1 MKKFKEFIKEKS
13 DSIICF
19 SAFMGM
25 VSMLVWLNHS
35 GCYIGDDPISTQPTT
50 KIESTTKAETTTAA
64 IEKNTIADVEL
75 PMYVEPTGEVSINN
89 IGFSEVI
96 EEMPIDFEIGVCA
109 WADIVLDKSEMDLLR
124 TTVYCEAGNQ
134 SLETQYMV
142 ALTILNRLADGYA
155 SDLRGV
161 IYQKGAFAVTKWSN
175 FEQRGWTEQVEQA
188 VEMALQTNEHPR
200 NMYYFRDSY
209 YHSFANNY
217 MCSGSMYFSTQKEN

>member
-13 DSIICF
+13 DDIICF

-25 VSMLVWLNHS
+25 VAMLVWLNNTNQCVS
-35 GCYIGDDPISTQPTT
+35 DIDMPTT
-50 KIESTTKAETTTAA
+50 TETTTVEITTAA
-64 IEKNTIADVEL
+64 VEENTTVNVEA
-75 PMYVEPTGEVSINN
+75 PAPSEPTGQVSINN

-96 EEMPIDFEIGVCA
+96 EDLPSDFEIGVCT
-109 WADIVLDKSEMDLLR
+109 WADIVLDKSELDLLR

-134 SLETQYMV
+134 SIETQYMV

-217 MCSGSMYFSTQKEN
+217 KCSGSMYFSTQKEN

>member
-19 SAFMGM
+19 SAFIGF
-25 VSMLVWLNHS
+25 VAMLVWMSKN
-35 GCYIGDDPISTQPTT
+35 GYDINDVPATT
-50 KIESTTKAETTTAA
+50 ESTTKVEITTAA
-64 IEKNTIADVEL
+64 IKENIIADVEL
-75 PMYVEPTGEVSINN
+75 PMYAEPTGQVSINN

-96 EEMPIDFEIGVCA
+96 EEIPTDFELGVCA

-175 FEQRGWTEQVEQA
+175 FEQRGWTVQVEQA

-200 NMYYFRDSY
+200 DMYYFRDSY

-217 MCSGSMYFSTQKEN
+217 KCSGSMYFSTQKEN

>member
-1 MKKFKEFIKEKS
+1 MKKFIKENLDNVLGSLVFMLILIIFVLMNKNQYCIS
-13 DSIICF
+13 DID
-19 SAFMGM
+19 M
-25 VSMLVWLNHS
+25 
-35 GCYIGDDPISTQPTT
+35 PTRT
-50 KIESTTKAETTTAA
+50 TTKAETTTAA
-64 IEKNTIADVEL
+64 VEENTIINVEL
-75 PMYVEPTGEVSINN
+75 PMETEISEEVNTNN
-89 IGFSEVI
+89 VGFSEVV
-96 EEMPIDFEIGVCA
+96 EELPTDFEIGVCT

-175 FEQRGWTEQVEQA
+175 FEQRGWTSQVDQA

-200 NMYYFRDSY
+200 DMYYFRDSY
-209 YHSFANNY
+209 FHSFANDY
-217 MCSGSMYFSTQKEN
+217 KQSGTMFFSTQKEN

>member
-25 VSMLVWLNHS
+25 VVMLVWLNNTNQCVS
-35 GCYIGDDPISTQPTT
+35 DIDMLTT
-50 KIESTTKAETTTAA
+50 TETTTVETTTAA
-64 IEKNTIADVEL
+64 VEENTTVNVEA
-75 PMYVEPTGEVSINN
+75 PAPSEPTGQVSINN
-89 IGFSEVI
+89 VGFSEVI
-96 EEMPIDFEIGVCA
+96 EDLPSDFEIGVCA
-109 WADIVLDKSEMDLLR
+109 WADIVLDKSELDLLR

-134 SLETQYMV
+134 TLETQYMV
-142 ALTILNRLADGYA
+142 ALTILNRLNVGYA

-217 MCSGSMYFSTQKEN
+217 KCSGTMYFSTQKEN

>member
-50 KIESTTKAETTTAA
+50 KTETTTAA

-75 PMYVEPTGEVSINN
+75 PMYAEPTGQVSINN

-175 FEQRGWTEQVEQA
+175 FEQRGWTVQVEQA

-200 NMYYFRDSY
+200 DMYYFRDSY

-217 MCSGSMYFSTQKEN
+217 KCSGTMYFSTQKEN

>member
-1 MKKFKEFIKEKS
+1 MKKFKEFIKKLIENKFE
-13 DSIICF
+13 DILAFLLFLLIAVAIIALN
-19 SAFMGM
+19 SLGYGD
-25 VSMLVWLNHS
+25 MLKE
-35 GCYIGDDPISTQPTT
+35 D
-50 KIESTTKAETTTAA
+50 ATTTAITTTVEVTTA
-64 IEKNTIADVEL
+64 AVEENTTVNVEA
-75 PMYVEPTGEVSINN
+75 PAPSEPTGQVSISNV
-89 IGFSEVI
+89 GFSEVI
-96 EEMPIDFEIGVCA
+96 EEMPTDFEIGICA
-109 WADIVLDKSEMDLLR
+109 WADIVLDKSELDLLR

-134 SLETQYMV
+134 TLETQYMV
-142 ALTILNRLADGYA
+142 ALTILNRLNVGYA

-217 MCSGSMYFSTQKEN
+217 KCSGSMYFSTQKEN

>member
-19 SAFMGM
+19 LAFMGI
-25 VSMLVWLNHS
+25 VVMLVWLNNTNQCVS
-35 GCYIGDDPISTQPTT
+35 DIDMPTT
-50 KIESTTKAETTTAA
+50 TETTTVETTTAA
-64 IEKNTIADVEL
+64 VEENTTVNVEA
-75 PMYVEPTGEVSINN
+75 PAPSEPTGQVSINN
-89 IGFSEVI
+89 VGFSEVV
-96 EEMPIDFEIGVCA
+96 EEMPTDFEIGICA
-109 WADIVLDKSEMDLLR
+109 WADIVLDKSELDLLR

-134 SLETQYMV
+134 TLETQYMV
-142 ALTILNRLADGYA
+142 ALTILNRLNVGYA

-200 NMYYFRDSY
+200 DMYYFRDSY

-217 MCSGSMYFSTQKEN
+217 KCSGSMYFSTQKEN

>member
-25 VSMLVWLNHS
+25 VVILVWLNNTNQCVS
-35 GCYIGDDPISTQPTT
+35 DIDMPTT
-50 KIESTTKAETTTAA
+50 TETTTVETTTAA
-64 IEKNTIADVEL
+64 IEENTTVNVEA
-75 PMYVEPTGEVSINN
+75 PAPSEPTGQVSISNV
-89 IGFSEVI
+89 GFSEVI
-96 EEMPIDFEIGVCA
+96 EEMPTDFELGVCA
-109 WADIVLDKSEMDLLR
+109 WADIVLNKSEMDLLR

-217 MCSGSMYFSTQKEN
+217 KCSGSMYFSTQKEN

>member
-1 MKKFKEFIKEKS
+1 MKKFKEFIKNLIENKFE
-13 DSIICF
+13 DILAFLLFLLIAVAIIALN
-19 SAFMGM
+19 SLGYGD
-25 VSMLVWLNHS
+25 MLKE
-35 GCYIGDDPISTQPTT
+35 D
-50 KIESTTKAETTTAA
+50 ATTTAITTTVEVTTA
-64 IEKNTIADVEL
+64 AVEENTTVNVEA
-75 PMYVEPTGEVSINN
+75 PAPTEPTGQVSISN

-96 EEMPIDFEIGVCA
+96 EEMPTDFEIGICA
-109 WADIVLDKSEMDLLR
+109 WADIVLDNSEMDLLK

-142 ALTILNRLADGYA
+142 ALVILNRLADGYA

-161 IYQKGAFAVTKWSN
+161 IYQEGAFAVTKWSN

-217 MCSGSMYFSTQKEN
+217 KCSGSMYFSTQKEN

>member
-1 MKKFKEFIKEKS
+1 MKKFIKENLDNVLGSLVFMLILIIFALMNKNQYCIS
-13 DSIICF
+13 DID
-19 SAFMGM
+19 M
-25 VSMLVWLNHS
+25 
-35 GCYIGDDPISTQPTT
+35 PTRT
-50 KIESTTKAETTTAA
+50 TTKAETTTAA
-64 IEKNTIADVEL
+64 VEENTIINVEL
-75 PMYVEPTGEVSINN
+75 PMETEISEEVNTNN
-89 IGFSEVI
+89 VGFSEVV
-96 EEMPIDFEIGVCA
+96 EELPTDFEIGVCT
-109 WADIVLDKSEMDLLR
+109 WADIILDKSEMDLLR

-142 ALTILNRLADGYA
+142 ALVILNRLADGYA

-217 MCSGSMYFSTQKEN
+217 KCSGSMYFSTQKEN

>member
-75 PMYVEPTGEVSINN
+75 PMYAEPTGQVSINN
-89 IGFSEVI
+89 IGFSEVV
-96 EEMPIDFEIGVCA
+96 EDLPTDFELGVCA

-175 FEQRGWTEQVEQA
+175 FEQRGWTVQVEQA

-200 NMYYFRDSY
+200 DMYYFRDSY
-209 YHSFANNY
+209 YHSFANDY
-217 MCSGSMYFSTQKEN
+217 KQSGTMFFSTQKEN

>member
-50 KIESTTKAETTTAA
+50 KPETTTAA
-64 IEKNTIADVEL
+64 IEKNTIVDVEL
-75 PMYVEPTGEVSINN
+75 PMYAEPIGEVSINN
-89 IGFSEVI
+89 IGFSEVV
-96 EEMPIDFEIGVCA
+96 EDLPTDFELGVCA
-109 WADIVLDKSEMDLLR
+109 WADIVLNKSEMDLLR

-134 SLETQYMV
+134 TLETQYMV

-161 IYQKGAFAVTKWSN
+161 IYQKGAFAVTKWNN
-175 FEQRGWTEQVEQA
+175 FEQRGWTEQVKQA

-217 MCSGSMYFSTQKEN
+217 KCSGSMYFSTQKEN

>member
-19 SAFMGM
+19 SAFIAM
-25 VSMLVWLNHS
+25 VVMLVWLNNTNQCVS
-35 GCYIGDDPISTQPTT
+35 DIDMPT
-50 KIESTTKAETTTAA
+50 ETTTVEITTAA
-64 IEKNTIADVEL
+64 VEENTTVNVEA
-75 PMYVEPTGEVSINN
+75 PAPSEPTGQVSINN

-96 EEMPIDFEIGVCA
+96 EDLPSDFEIGVCT
-109 WADIVLDKSEMDLLR
+109 WADIVLDKSELDLLR

-134 SLETQYMV
+134 SIETQYMV

-217 MCSGSMYFSTQKEN
+217 KCSGSMYFSTQKEN

>member
-64 IEKNTIADVEL
+64 IEKNTIANVEL
-75 PMYVEPTGEVSINN
+75 PMYAEPIGEVSINN

-96 EEMPIDFEIGVCA
+96 KEMPTDFEIGVCA
-109 WADIVLDKSEMDLLR
+109 WADIVLNKSEMDLLR

-188 VEMALQTNEHPR
+188 VEMALQTNDHPR
-200 NMYYFRDSY
+200 DMYYFRDSY
-209 YHSFANNY
+209 YHSFANDY
-217 MCSGSMYFSTQKEN
+217 KQSGTMYFSTQKEN

>member
-25 VSMLVWLNHS
+25 VVMLVWLNHS

-89 IGFSEVI
+89 VGFSEVI

-134 SLETQYMV
+134 SLEAQYMV

-175 FEQRGWTEQVEQA
+175 FEQRGWTDQVEQA
-188 VEMALQTNEHPR
+188 VEMALRANEHPR

-209 YHSFANNY
+209 YHSFANDY
-217 MCSGSMYFSTQKEN
+217 KCSGSMYFSTQKEN

>member
-1 MKKFKEFIKEKS
+1 MKKFKEFIKNLIENKFE
-13 DSIICF
+13 DILAFLLFLLIAVAIIALN
-19 SAFMGM
+19 SLGYGD
-25 VSMLVWLNHS
+25 MLKE
-35 GCYIGDDPISTQPTT
+35 D
-50 KIESTTKAETTTAA
+50 ATTTAITTTVEVTTA
-64 IEKNTIADVEL
+64 AVEENTTVNVEA
-75 PMYVEPTGEVSINN
+75 PAPSEPTGQVSISNV
-89 IGFSEVI
+89 GFSEVI
-96 EEMPIDFEIGVCA
+96 EEMPTDFEIGICA
-109 WADIVLDKSEMDLLR
+109 WADIVLDNSEMDLLK

-142 ALTILNRLADGYA
+142 ALTILNRLNVGYA

-217 MCSGSMYFSTQKEN
+217 KCSGSMYFSTQKEN

>member
-25 VSMLVWLNHS
+25 VVILVWLNNTNQCVS
-35 GCYIGDDPISTQPTT
+35 DIDMPTT
-50 KIESTTKAETTTAA
+50 TETTTVETTTAA
-64 IEKNTIADVEL
+64 VEENTTVNVEA
-75 PMYVEPTGEVSINN
+75 PAPSEPTGQVSINN
-89 IGFSEVI
+89 VGFSEVI
-96 EEMPIDFEIGVCA
+96 EEMPTDFEIGVCA
-109 WADIVLDKSEMDLLR
+109 WADIVLDKSELDLLR

-134 SLETQYMV
+134 TVETQYMV
-142 ALTILNRLADGYA
+142 ALTILNRLNVGYA

-161 IYQKGAFAVTKWSN
+161 IYQKGAFAVTKWNN

-217 MCSGSMYFSTQKEN
+217 KCSGSMYFSTQKEN

>member
-19 SAFMGM
+19 LAFMGM
-25 VSMLVWLNHS
+25 VVILVWLNNTNQCVS
-35 GCYIGDDPISTQPTT
+35 DIDMPTT
-50 KIESTTKAETTTAA
+50 TETTTVEVTTAA
-64 IEKNTIADVEL
+64 VEENTTINVEA
-75 PMYVEPTGEVSINN
+75 PISSEPTGQVSINN
-89 IGFSEVI
+89 IGFLEVI
-96 EEMPIDFEIGVCA
+96 EELPTDFEIGVCT
-109 WADIVLDKSEMDLLR
+109 WADIVLDKSEMDLLK

-142 ALTILNRLADGYA
+142 ALVILNRLADGYA

-175 FEQRGWTEQVEQA
+175 FEQRGWTSQVEQA

-200 NMYYFRDSY
+200 DMYYFRDSY
-209 YHSFANNY
+209 YHSFANDY
-217 MCSGSMYFSTQKEN
+217 KQSGAMYFSTQKEN

>member
-50 KIESTTKAETTTAA
+50 KTETTTAA

-75 PMYVEPTGEVSINN
+75 PMYAEPTGQVSINN
-89 IGFSEVI
+89 IGFSEVV
-96 EEMPIDFEIGVCA
+96 EDLPTDFELGVCA

-175 FEQRGWTEQVEQA
+175 FEQRGWTVQVEQA
-188 VEMALQTNEHPR
+188 VEMALQANEHPR
-200 NMYYFRDSY
+200 DMYYFRDSY
-209 YHSFANNY
+209 YHSFANDY
-217 MCSGSMYFSTQKEN
+217 KQSGTMFFSTQKEN

>member
-1 MKKFKEFIKEKS
+1 MKKFKEFAKGNLDILVCIFTIALIVLIV
-13 DSIICF
+13 SIIGKLAEDERAKTVKHTKSEIA
-19 SAFMGM
+19 SA
-25 VSMLVWLNHS
+25 
-35 GCYIGDDPISTQPTT
+35 
-50 KIESTTKAETTTAA
+50 
-64 IEKNTIADVEL
+64 TIADNKVLNVEQSL
-75 PMYVEPTGEVSINN
+75 CEHIEPTGKIN
-89 IGFSEVI
+89 IYDTGFSETI
-96 EEMPIDFEIGVCA
+96 EKLPTDFEIGVCT
-109 WADIVLDKSEMDLLR
+109 WADIVLDKSELDLLR

-142 ALTILNRLADGYA
+142 ALVILNRLADGYA

-175 FEQRGWTEQVEQA
+175 FEQRGWSEQVAQA

-217 MCSGSMYFSTQKEN
+217 KCSGSMYFSTEED

>member
-25 VSMLVWLNHS
+25 VVILVWLNNTNQCVS
-35 GCYIGDDPISTQPTT
+35 DIDMPTT
-50 KIESTTKAETTTAA
+50 TETTTVEITTAA
-64 IEKNTIADVEL
+64 VEENTTLNVEL
-75 PMYVEPTGEVSINN
+75 PMSTEPTGQVSINN
-89 IGFSEVI
+89 VGFSEVI
-96 EEMPIDFEIGVCA
+96 EEMPTYFEIGICA
-109 WADIVLDKSEMDLLR
+109 WSDIVLDKSELDLLR

-155 SDLRGV
+155 EDLRGV
-161 IYQKGAFAVTKWSN
+161 VYQEGAFAVTKWSN

-200 NMYYFRDSY
+200 DMYYFRDSY

-217 MCSGSMYFSTQKEN
+217 KCSGSMYFSTQKEN

>member
-13 DSIICF
+13 DDIICF

-25 VSMLVWLNHS
+25 VVILVWLNNTNQCVS
-35 GCYIGDDPISTQPTT
+35 DIDMPTT
-50 KIESTTKAETTTAA
+50 TETTTVETTTAA
-64 IEKNTIADVEL
+64 VEENTTVNVEA
-75 PMYVEPTGEVSINN
+75 PAPSEPTGQVSINN
-89 IGFSEVI
+89 VGFSEVI
-96 EEMPIDFEIGVCA
+96 EEMPTDFEIGICA
-109 WADIVLDKSEMDLLR
+109 WADIVLDKSELDLLR

-134 SLETQYMV
+134 TLETQYMV
-142 ALTILNRLADGYA
+142 ALTILNRLNVGYA

-200 NMYYFRDSY
+200 DMYYFRDSY

-217 MCSGSMYFSTQKEN
+217 KCSGSMYFSTQKEN

>member
-1 MKKFKEFIKEKS
+1 MKKFKEFIKKKS

-25 VSMLVWLNHS
+25 VVMLVWLNHS
-35 GCYIGDDPISTQPTT
+35 GCYIGDDPFSTQPTT
-50 KIESTTKAETTTAA
+50 KTATTTAA

-75 PMYVEPTGEVSINN
+75 PMYAEPIGEVSINN
-89 IGFSEVI
+89 IGFSEVV
-96 EEMPIDFEIGVCA
+96 EDLPTDFELGVCA
-109 WADIVLDKSEMDLLR
+109 WADIVLNKSELDLLR

-134 SLETQYMV
+134 SLETQYMA

-217 MCSGSMYFSTQKEN
+217 KCSGSMYFSTQKEN

>member
-19 SAFMGM
+19 SAFMGI
-25 VSMLVWLNHS
+25 VVMLVWLNNTNQ
-35 GCYIGDDPISTQPTT
+35 CISDIDIPTT
-50 KIESTTKAETTTAA
+50 TKTETTMIEVTTAA
-64 IEKNTIADVEL
+64 VEENTTLNVEL
-75 PMYVEPTGEVSINN
+75 PAPSEPTGQVSINN
-89 IGFSEVI
+89 VGFSEVI
-96 EEMPIDFEIGVCA
+96 EELPTDFEIGVCA
-109 WADIVLDKSEMDLLR
+109 WADIVLDKSELDLLR

-134 SLETQYMV
+134 TLETQYMV
-142 ALTILNRLADGYA
+142 ALTILNRLNVGYA
-155 SDLRGV
+155 NDLRGV

-175 FEQRGWTEQVEQA
+175 FEQRGWTDQVEQA

-217 MCSGSMYFSTQKEN
+217 KCSGSMYFSTQKEN

>member
-13 DSIICF
+13 DDIICL
-19 SAFMGM
+19 SAFIG
-25 VSMLVWLNHS
+25 VVLILVWLNNTNQCVS
-35 GCYIGDDPISTQPTT
+35 DIDMPTT
-50 KIESTTKAETTTAA
+50 TETTTVEVTTAA
-64 IEKNTIADVEL
+64 VEENTTVNVEA
-75 PMYVEPTGEVSINN
+75 PVPAEPTGQVSINN

-96 EEMPIDFEIGVCA
+96 EELPTDFEIGVCA

-142 ALTILNRLADGYA
+142 ALVILNRLADGYA

-161 IYQKGAFAVTKWSN
+161 IYQEGAFAVTKWNN

-188 VEMALQTNEHPR
+188 VEMALQTNAHPR
-200 NMYYFRDSY
+200 DMYYFRDSY

-217 MCSGSMYFSTQKEN
+217 KCSGSMYFSTQKEN

>member
-35 GCYIGDDPISTQPTT
+35 GRYIGDDPISTHPTT
-50 KIESTTKAETTTAA
+50 KIEFITKAETTTAA

-75 PMYVEPTGEVSINN
+75 PMYAEPTGEVSINN

-96 EEMPIDFEIGVCA
+96 EDLPTDFELGVCT
-109 WADIVLDKSEMDLLR
+109 WADIVLNKSEMDLLR

-134 SLETQYMV
+134 TLETQYMV

-175 FEQRGWTEQVEQA
+175 FEQRGWTEQVAKA
-188 VEMALQTNEHPR
+188 VNIAMSKNEHPLD
-200 NMYYFRDSY
+200 MYYFRTDY
-209 YHSFANNY
+209 FHGFADDY
-217 MCSGSMYFSTQKEN
+217 MKSGDLYFSTQKGD

>member
-13 DSIICF
+13 DSIICL
-19 SAFMGM
+19 SAFIGM
-25 VSMLVWLNHS
+25 VLILVWLNNTNQCVS
-35 GCYIGDDPISTQPTT
+35 DIDMPTT
-50 KIESTTKAETTTAA
+50 TETTTVETTTAA
-64 IEKNTIADVEL
+64 VEENTTINVEA
-75 PMYVEPTGEVSINN
+75 PISSEPTGQVSINN
-89 IGFSEVI
+89 IGFSEFI
-96 EEMPIDFEIGVCA
+96 EELPTDFEIGVCA
-109 WADIVLDKSEMDLLR
+109 WADIVLDKSELDLLR

-188 VEMALQTNEHPR
+188 VEMALQTNVHPR
-200 NMYYFRDSY
+200 DMYYFRDSY

-217 MCSGSMYFSTQKEN
+217 KCSGSMYFSTQKEN

>member
-19 SAFMGM
+19 SAFIGM
-25 VSMLVWLNHS
+25 VVMLVWLNHS

-64 IEKNTIADVEL
+64 IKENIIADVEL
-75 PMYVEPTGEVSINN
+75 PMYAEPTGQVSINN

-96 EEMPIDFEIGVCA
+96 EEIPTDFELGVCT

-124 TTVYCEAGNQ
+124 TAVYCEAGNQ

-217 MCSGSMYFSTQKEN
+217 KCSGSMYFSTQKEN

>member
-1 MKKFKEFIKEKS
+1 MKKFNEFIKEKS

-19 SAFMGM
+19 SAFIGM
-25 VSMLVWLNHS
+25 VVILVWLNNTNQCVS
-35 GCYIGDDPISTQPTT
+35 DIDMPTT
-50 KIESTTKAETTTAA
+50 VETTTVETTTAA
-64 IEKNTIADVEL
+64 VEENTTVNVEA
-75 PMYVEPTGEVSINN
+75 PAPSEPTGQVSVNS
-89 IGFSEVI
+89 IGFSELI
-96 EEMPIDFEIGVCA
+96 EDLPTDFEIGVCA
-109 WADIVLDKSEMDLLR
+109 WADIVLDKSELDLLR

-161 IYQKGAFAVTKWSN
+161 IYQKGAFAVTKWTN

-217 MCSGSMYFSTQKEN
+217 KCSGSMYFSTQKEN

>member
-35 GCYIGDDPISTQPTT
+35 GCYIGDDPISTQPIT
-50 KIESTTKAETTTAA
+50 KIESTTKVEITTAA
-64 IEKNTIADVEL
+64 IKENIIADVEL
-75 PMYVEPTGEVSINN
+75 PMYAEPTGQVSINN

-96 EEMPIDFEIGVCA
+96 EEMPTDFELGVCA

-217 MCSGSMYFSTQKEN
+217 KCSGSMYFSTQKEN

>member
-13 DSIICF
+13 DDIICF
-19 SAFMGM
+19 SAFIAM
-25 VSMLVWLNHS
+25 VVMLVWLNNNN
-35 GCYIGDDPISTQPTT
+35 CCISDIDMPTT
-50 KIESTTKAETTTAA
+50 TETTIKVEVTTAA
-64 IEKNTIADVEL
+64 VEENTTINVEA
-75 PMYVEPTGEVSINN
+75 PISSEPTGQVSINN

-96 EEMPIDFEIGVCA
+96 EDLPTDFEIGVCA
-109 WADIVLDKSEMDLLR
+109 WADIVLDNSEMDLLK

-142 ALTILNRLADGYA
+142 ALVILNRLADGYA

-175 FEQRGWTEQVEQA
+175 FEQRGWTSQVEQA

-200 NMYYFRDSY
+200 DMYYFRDSY
-209 YHSFANNY
+209 FHSFANDY
-217 MCSGSMYFSTQKEN
+217 KQSGAMYFSTKEN